1 MNILRSKSCQ
11 KPNDGTQMQG
21 LSFLIGTAIC
31 GGMFIVLYSR
41 FVNEWS
47 KKDRNLTLIA
57 GQIIFLLALAGL
69 GLAGNLLWGRP
80 RSL

>member
-1 MNILRSKSCQ
+1 ME
-11 KPNDGTQMQG
+11 G
-21 LSFLIGTAIC
+21 LSFLIGTALC

-41 FVNEWS
+41 FMNEWG
-47 KKDRNLTLIA
+47 KKDRNIALIA

-69 GLAGNLLWGRP
+69 GLAGILLWWGA

>member
-1 MNILRSKSCQ
+1 ME
-11 KPNDGTQMQG
+11 G
-21 LSFLIGTAIC
+21 LSFLIGTTIC

-47 KKDRNLTLIA
+47 KEDRNLTLIV
-57 GQIIFLLALAGL
+57 GQIIFLLALVGL
-69 GLAGNLLWGRP
+69 GLAGILLWWGA

>member
-1 MNILRSKSCQ
+1 ME
-11 KPNDGTQMQG
+11 G

-41 FVNEWS
+41 FANEWGR
-47 KKDRNLTLIA
+47 KDRNFALIA
-57 GQIIFLLALAGL
+57 GQIIFLFALAGL
-69 GLAGNLLWGRP
+69 GLAGILLWWGA

>member
-1 MNILRSKSCQ
+1 ME
-11 KPNDGTQMQG
+11 G

-47 KKDRNLTLIA
+47 KEDRNLTLIV
-57 GQIIFLLALAGL
+57 GQIIFLLALVGL
-69 GLAGNLLWGRP
+69 GLAGILLWWGA

>member
-1 MNILRSKSCQ
+1 ME
-11 KPNDGTQMQG
+11 G

-41 FVNEWS
+41 FGNEWS
-47 KKDRNLTLIA
+47 KKDRNLTLIV
-57 GQIIFLLALAGL
+57 GQLIFLLAVAGL
-69 GLAGNLLWGRP
+69 GLAGILLWWGA

>member
-1 MNILRSKSCQ
+1 ME
-11 KPNDGTQMQG
+11 G
-21 LSFLIGTAIC
+21 LSFLIGTAVC

-41 FVNEWS
+41 FVNEWG
-47 KKDRNLTLIA
+47 KKDRNLALIS

-69 GLAGNLLWGRP
+69 GLTGILLWWGA